1 MVTRKAGRR
10 SPFVKQFR
18 LDQDNSIH
26 VEYSD
31 GSQPKKP
38 GRQFASEEKW
48 AHIASEFLV
57 SRLVAIWNGLP
68 GVDPGRRFT
77 SREIAASRI
86 WKALQKLEPRQRRK
100 ASKPVS
106 PVTPQGPETNSRN
119 QEARITKTFQLI
131 ELLQQG
137 EVSLGQLSQIT
148 GWQKHSVR
156 GFISGILRKKMG
168 LEVISSKNENGT
180 RVYRI
185 QG

>member
-1 MVTRKAGRR
+1 MVTRKVGRR
-10 SPFVKQFR
+10 SPFVKHFR
-18 LDQDNSIH
+18 LDLDNSIH

-31 GSQPKKP
+31 GSQPKKS
-38 GRQFASEEKW
+38 GKHFASEEKW
-48 AHIASEFLV
+48 AHIASEFPV

-68 GVDPGRRFT
+68 GVDPVRRFT

-100 ASKPVS
+100 ARKPISV
-106 PVTPQGPETNSRN
+106 VTAHGPETNGRK
-119 QEARITKTFQLI
+119 QEARITKTSQLI

-137 EVSLGQLSQIT
+137 EVSLAQLSQIT

-156 GFISGILRKKMG
+156 GFISGTLRKKMG
-168 LEVISSKNENGT
+168 LDVISSTNENGV
-180 RVYRI
+180 RAYRI